1 MGARGNIQQTNRQ
14 GVAVFSLLGRRVL
27 ITGGGGGLGRAM
39 AAAFCTQGADVVLA
53 DLVSAD
59 EAVETLRSAHEHRTV
74 GAVTIDVVD
83 EDSVIAGIA
92 AATEL
97 LHGSPDVVVTAAGI
111 GELRLIEEM
120 TFAEWRR
127 MVGIHLDGTFLALRH
142 SVGPMLDRG
151 FGRFICFSS
160 IASLQ
165 GVDRQAHYAAGKGGV
180 DGLVRSF
187 SLEVAGRGVTI
198 NAIAPGYFESPL
210 NDLASP
216 ERLAK
221 LRANVPSGR
230 FGDPSQ
236 IGALA
241 VYLASDESSYLT
253 GEIISPNGGFRYS
266 NLINV

>member
-1 MGARGNIQQTNRQ
+1 M
-14 GVAVFSLLGRRVL
+14 FSLLGRNAL

-39 AAAFCTQGADVVLA
+39 AQAFLGQGASVILA
-53 DLVSAD
+53 DLVAAD
-59 EAVETLRSAHEHRTV
+59 PVVEVLQRDHPDRIV
-74 GAVTIDVVD
+74 GAVSMDITD
-83 EDSVIAGIA
+83 EQSVIAGVA
-92 AATEL
+92 AAEQILGGTA
-97 LHGSPDVVVTAAGI
+97 DIVVTTAGI

-127 MVGIHLDGTFLALRH
+127 MVGVHLDGTFLALRH
-142 SVGPMLDRG
+142 TVGPMLAKG
-151 FGRFICFSS
+151 FGRFVCFSS

-187 SLEVAGRGVTI
+187 SLEVASRGVTV

-216 ERLAK
+216 ERLQR
-221 LRANVPSGR
+221 LRSNVPSGQ
-230 FGDPSQ
+230 FGDPAQ

-241 VYLASDESSYLT
+241 VYLSSDESSYLT
-253 GEIISPNGGFRYS
+253 GQIISPNGGFRYC
-266 NLINV
+266 NLINT

>member
-1 MGARGNIQQTNRQ
+1 M
-14 GVAVFSLLGRRVL
+14 FSLLGRNAL

-39 AAAFCTQGADVVLA
+39 AQAFLSQGASVILA
-53 DLVSAD
+53 DLVAAD
-59 EAVETLRSAHEHRTV
+59 PVVEVLQRDHPDRIV
-74 GAVTIDVVD
+74 GAVSMDITD
-83 EDSVIAGIA
+83 EQSVIAGVA
-92 AATEL
+92 AAEQILGGTA
-97 LHGSPDVVVTAAGI
+97 DIVVTAAGI

-127 MVGIHLDGTFLALRH
+127 MVGVHLDGTFLALRH
-142 SVGPMLDRG
+142 TVGPMLAKG
-151 FGRFICFSS
+151 FGRFVCFSS

-187 SLEVAGRGVTI
+187 SLEVASRGVTV

-216 ERLAK
+216 ERLQR
-221 LRANVPSGR
+221 LRSNVPSGQ
-230 FGDPSQ
+230 FGDPAQ

-241 VYLASDESSYLT
+241 VYLSSDESSYLT
-253 GEIISPNGGFRYS
+253 GQIISPNGGFRYC
-266 NLINV
+266 NLINT

>member
-1 MGARGNIQQTNRQ
+1 M
-14 GVAVFSLLGRRVL
+14 FSLSGRRVL

-39 AAAFCTQGADVVLA
+39 ADAFCTQGADVAIA
-53 DLVSAD
+53 DMVPATDVVAGLQSSHPA
-59 EAVETLRSAHEHRTV
+59 RTV
-74 GAVTIDVVD
+74 GAVPMDVTD
-83 EDSVIAGIA
+83 EASVIAGVA
-92 AATEL
+92 AATSL
-97 LHGSPDVVVTAAGI
+97 LGGAPEIVVTAAGI

-127 MVGIHLDGTFLALRH
+127 MVGIHLDGTFLAIRH
-142 SVGPMLDRG
+142 TVGPMLAAR
-151 FGRFICFSS
+151 FGRFVCFSS

-187 SLEVAGRGVTI
+187 SLEVADRGVTV

-216 ERLAK
+216 ERLAR
-221 LRANVPSGR
+221 LRANVPSGQ
-230 FGDPSQ
+230 FGDPAQ

-241 VYLASDESSYLT
+241 VYLSSDEASYLT
-253 GEIISPNGGFRYS
+253 GEIVSPNGGFRYS
-266 NLINV
+266 NLINS

>member
-1 MGARGNIQQTNRQ
+1 M
-14 GVAVFSLLGRRVL
+14 FSLSGRRVL

-39 AAAFCTQGADVVLA
+39 AAAFCTQGADVVIA
-53 DLVSAD
+53 DLVPATDVVAALRAD
-59 EAVETLRSAHEHRTV
+59 HPERTV
-74 GAVTIDVVD
+74 GAVPMDVTD
-83 EDSVIAGIA
+83 EASVIDGVA
-92 AATEL
+92 AATAVL
-97 LHGSPDVVVTAAGI
+97 GAAPDVVVTAAGI

-127 MVGIHLDGTFLALRH
+127 MVGIHLDGTFLPIRH
-142 SVGPMLDRG
+142 TVGAMLANG

-187 SLEVAGRGVTI
+187 SLEVAGRGVTV

-216 ERLAK
+216 ERLAR
-221 LRANVPSGR
+221 LRANVPSGQ
-230 FGDPSQ
+230 FGDPAQ
-236 IGALA
+236 IGSLA

-253 GEIISPNGGFRYS
+253 GQIISPNGGFRYC
-266 NLINV
+266 NLINS

>member
-1 MGARGNIQQTNRQ
+1 M
-14 GVAVFSLLGRRVL
+14 FSLSGRRVL

-39 AAAFCTQGADVVLA
+39 ADSFCTQGADVAIA
-53 DLVSAD
+53 DRVPATQVVAGLQSSHPA
-59 EAVETLRSAHEHRTV
+59 RTV
-74 GAVTIDVVD
+74 GAVPMDVTD
-83 EDSVIAGIA
+83 EASVIAGVA
-92 AATEL
+92 AATDL
-97 LHGSPDVVVTAAGI
+97 LGGAPEIVVTAAGI

-127 MVGIHLDGTFLALRH
+127 MVGIHLDGTFLAIRH
-142 SVGPMLDRG
+142 TVGPMLAAR
-151 FGRFICFSS
+151 FGRFVCFSS

-187 SLEVAGRGVTI
+187 SLEVADRGVTV

-216 ERLAK
+216 ERLAR
-221 LRANVPSGR
+221 LRANVPSGQ
-230 FGDPSQ
+230 FGDPAQ

-241 VYLASDESSYLT
+241 VYLASDEASYLT
-253 GEIISPNGGFRYS
+253 GEIVSPNGGFRYS
-266 NLINV
+266 NLINS